1 MKRTLVKE
9 LNALVGGLVRL
20 SGFVQSIRDQKRMQF
35 VILRDY
41 TGHIQISHEKGDKE
55 DQIKKII
62 SSLTTESAITVIG
75 HVVENKNV
83 KLSGVEVIAE
93 SIDIS
98 SIATVPLPIRADSS
112 LDLQMDWRILSLRKP
127 ENLLVFQIQT
137 TMEQA
142 MREFWMNNDFIEIH
156 SPKLMATAS
165 ESGAEL
171 FQLEYFGQKANLAQ
185 SPQFYKQMAM
195 ASGFDRIFE
204 IAPVFRANPSFT
216 SRHDTEFTSIDMEIS
231 WIDSHEDL
239 MHIEEIWLHHVIQK
253 VLEKHGK
260 AITDNFRVEVKVPE
274 LPFPKITLDKAREIL
289 INHGHKM
296 DHIIDLDP
304 SGEKGLADYIK
315 NEFGHE
321 FVFVTD
327 YPINIRPFYHM
338 RYTDNSSITKSFDLL
353 WKGLE
358 ITTGAQREHR
368 VKILEQQAYEKGLSL
383 ISLEHYMN
391 FFRYGCPPHG
401 GLGVG
406 LTRLLMVLLNRKNVR
421 EVTYL
426 YRGPNRLTP

>member
-1 MKRTLVKE
+1 MLYHFLEFFEEKYHHNKYKEEKKMKRTLVKE
-9 LNALVGGLVRL
+9 LNALVGGLVRW

-171 FQLEYFGQKANLAQ
+171 KH
-185 SPQFYKQMAM
+185 KK
-195 ASGFDRIFE
+195 IFR
-204 IAPVFRANPSFT
+204 F
-216 SRHDTEFTSIDMEIS
+216 
-231 WIDSHEDL
+231 
-239 MHIEEIWLHHVIQK
+239 
-253 VLEKHGK
+253 
-260 AITDNFRVEVKVPE
+260 
-274 LPFPKITLDKAREIL
+274 
-289 INHGHKM
+289 
-296 DHIIDLDP
+296 
-304 SGEKGLADYIK
+304 
-315 NEFGHE
+315 
-321 FVFVTD
+321 
-327 YPINIRPFYHM
+327 
-338 RYTDNSSITKSFDLL
+338 
-353 WKGLE
+353 
-358 ITTGAQREHR
+358 
-368 VKILEQQAYEKGLSL
+368 
-383 ISLEHYMN
+383 
-391 FFRYGCPPHG
+391 
-401 GLGVG
+401 
-406 LTRLLMVLLNRKNVR
+406 
-421 EVTYL
+421 
-426 YRGPNRLTP
+426 